1 MSRSSDIAAIRA
13 AIDAQFA
20 SPVTVEIDDAAK
32 RTSDYIIVFL
42 SRRYV
47 EGRLISGESRTDGW
61 RLVTR
66 YVAKKSAANVRVL
79 QDRTRA
85 AIEEK
90 FLPDGAGP
98 FSFETEQ
105 EPLAYDSDGGGWF
118 TTADAWVS

>member
-1 MSRSSDIAAIRA
+1 MSSATDVATIKA

-20 SPVTVEIDDAAK
+20 TPHAVEIDQART
-32 RTSDYIIVFL
+32 RTSDYVLVFL

-47 EGRLISGESRTDGW
+47 DGRLMSGEARTSGSR
-61 RLVTR
+61 LITR
-66 YVAKKSAANVRVL
+66 YVATSVANVRAM

-85 AIEEK
+85 ALEEK
-90 FLPDGAGP
+90 FLPGGVGP
-98 FSFETEQ
+98 FAFETEQ